1 MNKLKIERHGF
12 FKWYLA
18 VLIDNY
24 ANFSGRARRQEYW
37 IFVLFQIV
45 LFFLLGFLSVAIE
58 DFFETSSFSIL
69 IIVYLLGT
77 LIPWLAVN
85 VRRLHDT
92 GKSGGYLFVNLI
104 PIVGRIWYLILMCT
118 DGDHGSNIY
127 GPDPKANNDYDEID
141 EIGKPLLDN

>member
-1 MNKLKIERHGF
+1 MNRLKVERHGF
-12 FKWYLA
+12 LKWYLT

-37 IFVLFQIV
+37 VFFLFQIG
-45 LFFLLGFLSVAIE
+45 LFFLLGFVSVALE
-58 DFFETSSFSIL
+58 DLFENSLFG
-69 IIVYLLGT
+69 IIIIGYLLGT

-92 GKSGGYLFVNLI
+92 GKSGGYLFINLI
-104 PIVGRIWYLILMCT
+104 PLVGRIWYLVLMCT
-118 DGDHGSNIY
+118 DGDHRPNMY
-127 GPDPKANNDYDEID
+127 GLDPKANNDYDEID